1 MKIVVS
7 TSNRHPN
14 CPWQVRL
21 DQHVV
26 SFRSEAEAR
35 SFVAT
40 LESRLQAPHSFTP
53 PALPAS
59 AESASRH

>member
-7 TSNRHPN
+7 ASSRNPD

-35 SFVAT
+35 AFVAT
-40 LESRLQAPHSFTP
+40 LETRLRAPHP
-53 PALPAS
+53 LMLDAWPATAGS
-59 AESASRH
+59 TARH

>member
-7 TSNRHPN
+7 TSDRNPN

-35 SFVAT
+35 AFVAT
-40 LESRLQAPHSFTP
+40 LETRLQAPHPLMPDAWT
-53 PALPAS
+53 ADAGS
-59 AESASRH
+59 AVRH

>member
-7 TSNRHPN
+7 TSDRHPN

-26 SFRSEAEAR
+26 SFRSESEAR
-35 SFVAT
+35 AFVAT
-40 LESRLQAPHSFTP
+40 LRKRLQAPHSFSLD
-53 PALPAS
+53 AWPAS
-59 AESASRH
+59 AESASQH

>member
-7 TSNRHPN
+7 ASNRQPN

-35 SFVAT
+35 AFVAT
-40 LESRLQAPHSFTP
+40 LEARLQAPHSFTP
-53 PALPAS
+53 DVWPAS
-59 AESASRH
+59 AESSSRH

>member
-7 TSNRHPN
+7 ASNRNPN

-26 SFRSEAEAR
+26 SFRSEAQAR
-35 SFVAT
+35 AFVAT
-40 LESRLQAPHSFTP
+40 LESRLQAPHPLTP
-53 PALPAS
+53 DAWPAS

>member
-7 TSNRHPN
+7 TSTRNPN

-35 SFVAT
+35 AFVAT
-40 LESRLQAPHSFTP
+40 LQNRLQAPHSLMQG
-53 PALPAS
+53 ALP
-59 AESASRH
+59 ESAGSAMRH

>member
-7 TSNRHPN
+7 TSSRHPN

-35 SFVAT
+35 AFVAT
-40 LESRLQAPHSFTP
+40 LESRLQAPHSFSP
-53 PALPAS
+53 DAWPAS
-59 AESASRH
+59 GGSASRH

>member
-7 TSNRHPN
+7 TSNRNPN

-35 SFVAT
+35 LFVAT
-40 LESRLQAPHSFTP
+40 LESRLQAPHTLTP
-53 PALPAS
+53 GAWPAN
-59 AESASRH
+59 AESTLPH

>member
-1 MKIVVS
+1 MKIVVIA
-7 TSNRHPN
+7 SNRNPN

-35 SFVAT
+35 AFVVT
-40 LESRLQAPHSFTP
+40 LEARLQAPHTLMP
-53 PALPAS
+53 DAWPANGGSTA
-59 AESASRH
+59 RH

>member
-7 TSNRHPN
+7 ASNRNPN

-21 DQHVV
+21 DKHVV

-35 SFVAT
+35 LFVAT
-40 LESRLQAPHSFTP
+40 LESRLQAPHP
-53 PALPAS
+53 LKQDVWPANAGS
-59 AESASRH
+59 TARH

>member
-7 TSNRHPN
+7 TSKRHPN
-14 CPWQVRL
+14 CPWQVQL

-35 SFVAT
+35 AFVAV
-40 LESRLQAPHSFTP
+40 LETRLNAPHVLRQDVWTTGVGST
-53 PALPAS
+53 
-59 AESASRH
+59 SRH

>member
-7 TSNRHPN
+7 ASNRNPN

-35 SFVAT
+35 LFVAT
-40 LESRLQAPHSFTP
+40 LESRLQAPHP
-53 PALPAS
+53 LMRDAWPAN